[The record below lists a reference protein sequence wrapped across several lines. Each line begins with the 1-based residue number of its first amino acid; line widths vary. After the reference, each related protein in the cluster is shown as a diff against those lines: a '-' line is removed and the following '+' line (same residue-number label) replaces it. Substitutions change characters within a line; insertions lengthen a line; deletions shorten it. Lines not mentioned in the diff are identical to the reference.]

1 MKSLQLLSKNSC
13 SRSNHQK
20 ISILL
25 QSNSIRALG
34 YRNRHLRSRSSAST
48 LLKTRNKSKLRSNCQ
63 KDSVVIGRKSFIRSI
78 PSIETVKKD
87 STIRL
92 NYFRSLPNSKK
103 ATSNREIIKIYT
115 QSRQFTQAHNSRILL
130 IRASISMTK
139 QTDSKIGFVRNME
152 NLVKSALKL
161 IMQ

>member
-1 MKSLQLLSKNSC
+1 MTSLQLLSKNNC
-13 SRSNHQK
+13 SRSNHQR

-25 QSNSIRALG
+25 RTNSIRALG

-48 LLKTRNKSKLRSNCQ
+48 LLKTRNKSNLRSNCQ
-63 KDSVVIGRKSFIRSI
+63 KDSVVIGRKNFIRSI
-78 PSIETVKKD
+78 PSIKTAKKD
-87 STIRL
+87 YTIL
-92 NYFRSLPNSKK
+92 PNCFRSLPNSKR
-103 ATSNREIIKIYT
+103 ATSNQESIEIYT
-115 QSRQFTQAHNSRILL
+115 QSRQFTQAQNSRILL

-139 QTDSKIGFVRNME
+139 QIGSKIGSVRNME